1 MDFFKNFDYNIIDSP
16 EFKEDSVRE
25 EIIAPI
31 LKELGY
37 SAFGANKII
46 RSQNLKHPYIYFGTK
61 KESIHIIPDYLLK
74 IENKNVLVIDAK
86 SPREKILK
94 GKNPEQAYSY
104 AIHKE
109 IRVDKY
115 ALCNGTEFVIYD
127 VNQIEP
133 IFYSR
138 IEELEK
144 NWNEFYKIISPLGF
158 TKPFI
163 FNFKPDFGLRLL
175 KLGWRKENK
184 LYFLGTWL
192 NNLAKLDKNNYTF
205 TSVIPYG
212 GECLGSFDFDKS
224 LLNDFIKQ
232 IPDNKRDDIVT
243 SISNAPFKVDF
254 PTNESSFK
262 VSFKC
267 EIRDKVY
274 NNGNEKYCP
283 LKVIEFINLSSIND

>member
-1 MDFFKNFDYNIIDSP
+1 MDFFKNFDYDIINSP

-37 SAFGANKII
+37 SAFGVNKII

-86 SPREKILK
+86 SPRENILK

-115 ALCNGTEFVIYD
+115 ALCNGIEFVIYD

-144 NWNEFYKIISPLGF
+144 SWNEFYKIISPLGF

-175 KLGWRKENK
+175 KLGWKKEDK
-184 LYFLGTWL
+184 YYFLGTWL
-192 NNLAKLDKNNYTF
+192 NNLAKLDENNYTF
-205 TSVIPYG
+205 TSGIPYG

-232 IPDNKRDDIVT
+232 IPDNKRDNILA

-254 PTNESSFK
+254 PTNESSFE
-262 VSFKC
+262 VSFQC
-267 EIRDKVY
+267 EIGDKIY

-283 LKVIEFINLSSIND
+283 LRVIEFINNNP

>member
-1 MDFFKNFDYNIIDSP
+1 MDFFKNFDCDIINSL

-37 SAFGANKII
+37 SAFGVNKII

-74 IENKNVLVIDAK
+74 IENKNVLIIDAK
-86 SPREKILK
+86 SPHEEILK

-138 IEELEK
+138 IDELEK

-175 KLGWRKENK
+175 KLGWKK
-184 LYFLGTWL
+184 KDKHYFLGAWL
-192 NNLAKLDKNNYTF
+192 NNLAKLDENTYTF
-205 TSVIPYG
+205 TSGISYG

-232 IPDNKRDDIVT
+232 IPDSKRDGIVT

-254 PTNESSFK
+254 PTSESSFK
-262 VSFKC
+262 IAFQC
-267 EIRDKVY
+267 EIGDKVY
-274 NNGNEKYCP
+274 NNENEIYCP
-283 LKVIEFINLSSIND
+283 LKVIEFINNNF